1 MHLVNPENPEILSK
15 LDSFARLLVGFG
27 ASRHPGG
34 ESVLVNGAVFKT
46 VSEPVRAGLGR
57 FDSYTPPPVTE
68 AGKLFFYKEIPHMI
82 RDWVE
87 LNMTPGIGPRAAAKL
102 LERFGSAE
110 AVYKATRAELEQ
122 LRLPPEAVDT
132 IIARDLLPRAEAEIT
147 AVKQLGGDILLL
159 DDGVY
164 PSSLREIYDPPI
176 VLYVKGAWSDCLD
189 RPCIG
194 VVGSRRCSTYG
205 QNAANM
211 LARDLAERGVTVV
224 SGFARGIDAAAHR
237 GALEANGRT
246 VAVLGT
252 GIDEVYPREHKKLA
266 AEILDRGGALVSQFP
281 LGTPPVSENFPYRNR
296 IISGLSLGV
305 VVVEASE
312 HSGSLITARLAM
324 EQNREVFAVPGN
336 ITSRNSFGTNY
347 LIKGAGAKLVQQWQ
361 DIASELPQPVAASLL
376 PPPFSER
383 KIADRLAFVPEGL
396 SPAET
401 CVFKLL
407 TPDSPAH
414 VDWLFDKSKLPIS
427 ELTAALLSLEI
438 RELVRALPG
447 RCFVRRL

>member
-1 MHLVNPENPEILSK
+1 
-15 LDSFARLLVGFG
+15 
-27 ASRHPGG
+27 
-34 ESVLVNGAVFKT
+34 
-46 VSEPVRAGLGR
+46 
-57 FDSYTPPPVTE
+57 
-68 AGKLFFYKEIPHMI
+68 MI

-110 AVYKATRAELEQ
+110 AVFNATRSELEQ

-132 IIARDLLPRAEAEIT
+132 IIARDLQATAEAEIE
-147 AVKQLGGDILLL
+147 AVKRLGGDILLL

-164 PSSLREIYDPPI
+164 PSQLREIYDPPI
-176 VLYVKGAWSDCLD
+176 VLYVKGAWSECLD
-189 RPCIG
+189 QPCIG

-205 QNAANM
+205 QNSALM
-211 LARDLAERGVTVV
+211 LARDLAQRGVTVV

-237 GALEANGRT
+237 GALEAGGRT

-252 GIDEVYPREHKKLA
+252 GLDEIYPRDHAKLA
-266 AEILDRGGALVSQFP
+266 AEVLANGGALVTQFP
-281 LGTPPVSENFPYRNR
+281 LKTPPASENFPYRNR
-296 IISGLSLGV
+296 IISGLSLGI
-305 VVVEASE
+305 VVVEAAES
-312 HSGSLITARLAM
+312 SGSLITARLAI

-361 DIASELPQPVAASLL
+361 DIAAELPQQIAAKLL
-376 PPPFSER
+376 PPPVSSKKEKTIAER
-383 KIADRLAFVPEGL
+383 LSLLPEGL
-396 SPAET
+396 SATET
-401 CVFKLL
+401 SVIKLL

-414 VDWLFDKSKLPIS
+414 VDWLIDKSKLAVP
-427 ELTAALLSLEI
+427 ELNAALLSLEI
-438 RELVRALPG
+438 RDLVRALPG

>member
-1 MHLVNPENPEILSK
+1 
-15 LDSFARLLVGFG
+15 
-27 ASRHPGG
+27 
-34 ESVLVNGAVFKT
+34 
-46 VSEPVRAGLGR
+46 
-57 FDSYTPPPVTE
+57 
-68 AGKLFFYKEIPHMI
+68 MI

-110 AVYKATRAELEQ
+110 AVFSATRTELEQ
-122 LRLPPEAVDT
+122 LRLAPEAVDT
-132 IIARDLLPRAEAEIT
+132 IISRKLRFTAEAEIA
-147 AVKQLGGDILLL
+147 AVRKLGGDVLLL

-176 VLYVKGAWSDCLD
+176 VLYVKGAWSECLD
-189 RPCIG
+189 QPCIG

-205 QNAANM
+205 QNSALM
-211 LARDLAERGVTVV
+211 LARDLAQRGLTVV

-237 GALEANGRT
+237 GALEAGGRT

-252 GIDEVYPREHKKLA
+252 GIDELYPRDHKKLA
-266 AEILDRGGALVSQFP
+266 EEILAAGGALVSQFP

-305 VVVEASE
+305 VVVEAAE
-312 HSGSLITARLAM
+312 NSGSLITARLAM

-361 DIASELPQPVAASLL
+361 DIAAEMPPQLAAKLL
-376 PPPFSER
+376 PPPLSEKR
-383 KIADRLAFVPEGL
+383 TQQSLADRLVLVPEGL
-396 SPAET
+396 SQTEAS
-401 CVFKLL
+401 VFRLL
-407 TPDSPAH
+407 NPDSPAH
-414 VDWLFDKSKLPIS
+414 VDWLVDKSKLPIS
-427 ELTAALLSLEI
+427 ELTAALLALEM

-447 RCFVRRL
+447 RSFVRKL